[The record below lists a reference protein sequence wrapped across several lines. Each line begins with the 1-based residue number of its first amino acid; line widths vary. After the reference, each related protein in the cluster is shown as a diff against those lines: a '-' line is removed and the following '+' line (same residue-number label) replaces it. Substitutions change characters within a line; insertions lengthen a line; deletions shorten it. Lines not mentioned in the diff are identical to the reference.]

1 MFETAELGRKLSRE
15 EYAAELPAI
24 RARLLTAQF
33 ALLKTKVPVIVV
45 IAGADGSGKG
55 DTVNRLLEW
64 LDPRGVETNVFGPRT
79 DEERDRP
86 AAWRFWR
93 TLPARGRIGIFFG
106 SWYTEPILRRT
117 TGKIGNARFE
127 ADLSRVAF
135 FEKELAK
142 DGALF
147 VKCWFHLSKDAQ
159 KKRLRKFEKDPETRF
174 KVTRLDWKHFGHF
187 DRFVGV
193 AERALRL
200 TDPAEAPW
208 TIVEAADDRW
218 RDLAVGRA
226 LVEALEAR
234 LAAVREAEEKKAT
247 LKKAAA
253 EKAPAPPK
261 RATKAAPANAAK
273 GAGILSTIDLERT
286 VTEDEYKKELP
297 RLQERLARLA
307 WEGKKKGVSSVA
319 VFEGSDAA
327 GKGGAIRRVTW
338 ALDARLYR
346 VIPIAAPTDEE
357 RAHHYLWRFWRHIP
371 PGGSFT
377 IYDRSWYGRVLV
389 ERVEGFAREEEWKR
403 AYLEINDFEAQLVE
417 SGIALSKLWLHI
429 SPEEQLRRF
438 RERQEVEWKKHKI
451 TDEDWRNREKWPAY
465 ETAIDEMVARTST
478 HDAPW
483 SLVSATDKKAARL
496 TVLETLCDR
505 LEEAL

>member
-1 MFETAELGRKLSRE
+1 MFETAELGRKLSKE
-15 EYAAELPAI
+15 EYAAELPAL
-24 RARLLTAQF
+24 RARLLAAQF

-64 LDPRGVETNVFGPRT
+64 LDPRGVETHVFGPRT

-86 AAWRFWR
+86 AGWRFWR

-106 SWYTEPILRRT
+106 SWYTEPILKRAFS
-117 TGKIGNARFE
+117 KIGGARFDAE
-127 ADLSRVAF
+127 LARVAF
-135 FEKELAK
+135 FEKSLAR
-142 DGALF
+142 DGALLLKF
-147 VKCWFHLSKDAQ
+147 WFHLSKEAQ
-159 KKRLRKFEKDPETRF
+159 KKRLRKLEKDPETRF
-174 KVTRLDWKHFGHF
+174 KVSRMDWKHFGHY
-187 DRFVGV
+187 DTFVKV
-193 AERALRL
+193 SERAIRT
-200 TDPAEAPW
+200 TDAADTPW
-208 TIVEAADDRW
+208 TLVESYDDRW
-218 RDLAVGRA
+218 RDVAVGRA
-226 LVEALEAR
+226 LAEALETR
-234 LAAVREAEEKKAT
+234 LATIAAT
-247 LKKAAA
+247 PARPVTPPA
-253 EKAPAPPK
+253 APPK
-261 RATKAAPANAAK
+261 RPAKAASAPARKASAASSS
-273 GAGILSTIDLERT
+273 GGVLSSIDLDRT
-286 VTEDEYKKELP
+286 VSEEEYKRELP

-307 WEGKKKGVSSVA
+307 WEAKKRQVSTVA

-389 ERVEGFAREEEWKR
+389 ERVEGFAKEEEWKR

-465 ETAIDEMVARTST
+465 EVAVDEMVARTST

-483 SLVSATDKKAARL
+483 TLVSATDKKAARL
-496 TVLETLCDR
+496 TVLTTLCDR